1 VDAAI
6 AGALA
11 DFSSH
16 WQVYVTM
23 PFIAALIG
31 YVTKRVAIEMMFRP
45 LEFTGIKPF
54 LGWQGVL
61 PANAE
66 RMAATATEMLTTNLV
81 DPKEIFSR
89 LDPAQVAKEIEQPL
103 LRVVEDVTREV
114 METYQ
119 PRLWE
124 VLPNTAQLLLLKRVQ
139 AEAPKAITKIM
150 REIADN
156 IEDVLDLK
164 HMVVTNLVRD
174 KALLNRLIRDISRP
188 EMRFIARSGIW
199 FGFILG
205 CVQLVVWALTQSPVV
220 LPLFGLGI
228 GWFTDWLALKMIFL
242 PREPRRFF
250 GLYTWQGIFQKRR
263 DQVAADYGDMIA
275 REIIT
280 IPNLLEAVLRG
291 PKSDRLFT
299 MITRE
304 VQKTIDAQAS
314 VVKPFVAIAVGTKKF
329 QEMKQTAAT
338 KAAERVPET
347 IRYAENYAIN
357 ALDVRNTIVDRMKKL
372 SALEFEQLLRPAFRQ
387 DEWKLIAV
395 GAVIG
400 GLVGELQVL
409 ALLG

>member
-1 VDAAI
+1 VDF
-6 AGALA
+6 GT
-11 DFSSH
+11 H

-45 LEFTGIKPF
+45 LEFTGIRPF

-66 RMAATATEMLTTNLV
+66 RMAATATDMLTTNLV
-81 DPKEIFSR
+81 DPREIFAR

-124 VLPNTAQLLLLKRVQ
+124 VLPNGAQQLLLKRVQ

-199 FGFILG
+199 FGFALG
-205 CVQLVVWALTQSPVV
+205 CVQLAVWTLTRSPIV

-228 GWFTDWLALKMIFL
+228 GWLTDWLALKMIFL

-250 GLYTWQGIFQKRR
+250 GLYTWQGVFQKRR

-291 PKSDRLFT
+291 PKSDRLFA

-329 QEMKQTAAT
+329 QEMKQTAAA

-357 ALDVRNTIVDRMKKL
+357 ALDVRNTIVDRMRKL

>member
-1 VDAAI
+1 
-6 AGALA
+6 
-11 DFSSH
+11 
-16 WQVYVTM
+16 M
-23 PFIAALIG
+23 PFVAALIG

-45 LEFTGIKPF
+45 LEFTGIRPF

-66 RMAATATEMLTTNLV
+66 RMAATATEMLTTTLV

-124 VLPNTAQLLLLKRVQ
+124 VLPNSAQLLLLKRVQ
-139 AEAPKAITKIM
+139 AEAPRAITKIM

-188 EMRFIARSGIW
+188 EMRFIARSGVY
-199 FGFILG
+199 FGFTLG
-205 CVQLVVWALTQSPVV
+205 CVQLAVWTLTRSPIV

-228 GWFTDWLALKMIFL
+228 GWLTDWLALKMIFL

-250 GLYTWQGIFQKRR
+250 GLYTWQGVFQKRR

-280 IPNLLEAVLRG
+280 IPNLLEAVLSG
-291 PKSDRLFT
+291 PKSDRLFA

-314 VVKPFVAIAVGTKKF
+314 VVKPFVAIAVGTKRF
-329 QEMKQTAAT
+329 QEMKQTAAA

-357 ALDVRNTIVDRMKKL
+357 ALDVRNTIVDRMRKL

-395 GAVIG
+395 GAIIG
-400 GLVGELQVL
+400 GLVGELQAL

>member
-1 VDAAI
+1 VDF
-6 AGALA
+6 GT
-11 DFSSH
+11 H

-89 LDPAQVAKEIEQPL
+89 LDPEQVAKEIEQPL

-124 VLPNTAQLLLLKRVQ
+124 VLPNGAQQLLLKRVQ

-156 IEDVLDLK
+156 IEDVLDLQ

-205 CVQLVVWALTQSPVV
+205 CVQLVVWALTKSPVV
-220 LPLFGLGI
+220 LPVFGLLI

-242 PREPRRFF
+242 PREPRRFL

-291 PKSDRLFT
+291 PKSDRLFA

-314 VVKPFVAIAVGTKKF
+314 VVKPFVAIAVGTRKF
-329 QEMKQTAAT
+329 QEMKQTAAA

>member
-1 VDAAI
+1 MNAVI
-6 AGALA
+6 ADLGE
-11 DFSSH
+11 H
-16 WQVYVTM
+16 WPVYVTM

-31 YVTKRVAIEMMFRP
+31 YVTKRVAIEMMFKP
-45 LEFTGIKPF
+45 VEFVGVKPF

-81 DPKEIFSR
+81 DPKEIFAR

-103 LRVVEDVTREV
+103 LRIVEDVTREV
-114 METYQ
+114 MEQYQ

-124 VLPNTAQLLLLKRVQ
+124 VLPNTAQQLLLKRVQ
-139 AEAPKAITKIM
+139 TEAPRAITKIM
-150 REIADN
+150 GEIAEN

-188 EMRFIARSGIW
+188 EMRFIARSGIV
-199 FGFILG
+199 FGFSLG
-205 CVQLVVWALTQSPVV
+205 CVQLLVWALTKSPIV
-220 LPLFGLGI
+220 LPLFGIGI
-228 GWFTDWLALKMIFL
+228 GWFTDWIALKMIFL
-242 PREPRRFF
+242 PREPKRFF
-250 GLYTWQGIFQKRR
+250 GVYTWQGIFQKRK
-263 DQVAADYGDMIA
+263 DQVSADYGDMIA

-280 IPNLLEAVLRG
+280 IPNLLEAVLSG
-291 PKSDRLFT
+291 PKSDKLFT

-304 VQKTIDAQAS
+304 VQRTIDAQAS
-314 VVKPFVAIAVGTKKF
+314 VVKPFVALAVGSRRF
-329 QEMKQTAAT
+329 QEMKQTAAA
-338 KAAERVPET
+338 KAAARIPET
-347 IRYAENYAIN
+347 IRHAESYAVN
-357 ALDVRNTIVDRMKKL
+357 ALDVRNTIVDRMRRL
-372 SALEFEQLLRPAFRQ
+372 NPLEFEQLLRPAFRQ

-409 ALLG
+409 LLLH

>member
-1 VDAAI
+1 MDAVI
-6 AGALA
+6 ADLGE
-11 DFSSH
+11 H
-16 WQVYVTM
+16 WPVYVTM

-31 YVTKRVAIEMMFRP
+31 YVTKRVAIEMMFKP
-45 LEFTGIKPF
+45 VEFVGIKPF

-66 RMAATATEMLTTNLV
+66 RMAATATEMLTNNLV
-81 DPKEIFSR
+81 DPKEIFAR

-114 METYQ
+114 MEQYQ

-124 VLPNTAQLLLLKRVQ
+124 VLPNTAQQLLLKRVQ
-139 AEAPKAITKIM
+139 GEAPRAITKIM
-150 REIADN
+150 GEIAEN

-188 EMRFIARSGIW
+188 EMRFIARSGIV
-199 FGFILG
+199 FGFSLG
-205 CVQLVVWALTQSPVV
+205 CVQLLVWALTKSPIV
-220 LPLFGLGI
+220 LPLFGIGI
-228 GWFTDWLALKMIFL
+228 GWFTDWVALKMIFL
-242 PREPRRFF
+242 PREPKRFF
-250 GLYTWQGIFQKRR
+250 GFYTWQGVFQKRK

-280 IPNLLEAVLRG
+280 IPNLLEAVLSG

-304 VQKTIDAQAS
+304 VQRTIDAQAS
-314 VVKPFVAIAVGTKKF
+314 VVKPFVAMAVGSRRF
-329 QEMKQTAAT
+329 QEMKQTAAA
-338 KAAERVPET
+338 KAAARIPET
-347 IRYAENYAIN
+347 IRHAESYAVN
-357 ALDVRNTIVDRMKKL
+357 ALDVRNTIVDRMRRL
-372 SALEFEQLLRPAFRQ
+372 NPLEFEQLLRPAFRQ

-409 ALLG
+409 LLLH

>member
-1 VDAAI
+1 
-6 AGALA
+6 
-11 DFSSH
+11 
-16 WQVYVTM
+16 M

-31 YVTKRVAIEMMFRP
+31 YVTKRVAIEMMFKP
-45 LEFTGIKPF
+45 VEFVGIRPF

-66 RMAATATEMLTTNLV
+66 RMARIATTTLTRNLV
-81 DPKEIFSR
+81 DPKEIFAR
-89 LDPAQVAKEIEQPL
+89 LDPDQLAKEIEEPL

-114 METYQ
+114 MEQYQ

-124 VLPNTAQLLLLKRVQ
+124 TLPNGAQRMLLRRVQ
-139 AEAPKAITKIM
+139 ADAPRTIAKIL
-150 REIADN
+150 REISHDV
-156 IEDVLDLK
+156 EQVLDLE

-188 EMRFIARSGIW
+188 EMRFIARSGIV

-205 CVQLVVWALTQSPVV
+205 CVQLLVWALTKSPVV
-220 LPLFGLGI
+220 LPLFGILI

-242 PREPRRFF
+242 PRLPRRFF
-250 GLYTWQGIFQKRR
+250 GVFTWQGVFQKRR
-263 DQVAADYGDMIA
+263 QQVAEDYGEVIA

-291 PKSDRLFT
+291 PKSDRLFEV
-299 MITRE
+299 IARE
-304 VQKTIDAQAS
+304 VRRTIDQQAS
-314 VVKPFVAIAVGTKKF
+314 VVKPFVAMAVGSRKF
-329 QEMKQTAAT
+329 QEMKQTAA
-338 KAAERVPET
+338 AIASVRVPET
-347 IRYAENYAIN
+347 IRHAENYAIN
-357 ALDVRNTIVDRMKKL
+357 AFDVRNTIVDRMSRL
-372 SALEFEQLLRPAFRQ
+372 GPLEFEGLLRPAFRQ

-409 ALLG
+409 LLLH

>member
-1 VDAAI
+1 
-6 AGALA
+6 
-11 DFSSH
+11 
-16 WQVYVTM
+16 M

-45 LEFTGIKPF
+45 LEFTGIRPF

-81 DPKEIFSR
+81 DPKEIFAR

-103 LRVVEDVTREV
+103 LRVVEDVTRDV

-124 VLPNTAQLLLLKRVQ
+124 VLPNGAQQLLLKRVQ

-199 FGFILG
+199 FGFGLG
-205 CVQLVVWALTQSPVV
+205 CVQLVVWALTKSPIV
-220 LPLFGLGI
+220 LPLFGLLI

-250 GLYTWQGIFQKRR
+250 GLYTWQGVFQKRR

-291 PKSDRLFT
+291 PKSDRLFA

-329 QEMKQTAAT
+329 QEMKQTAAA

-357 ALDVRNTIVDRMKKL
+357 ALDVRNTIVDRMRKL
-372 SALEFEQLLRPAFRQ
+372 TALEFEQLLRPAFRQ

>member
-1 VDAAI
+1 M
-6 AGALA
+6 
-11 DFSSH
+11 DFGTH

-66 RMAATATEMLTTNLV
+66 RMAATATEMLTTTLV
-81 DPKEIFSR
+81 DPKEIFAR
-89 LDPAQVAKEIEQPL
+89 LDPEQVAKEIEQPL

-124 VLPNTAQLLLLKRVQ
+124 VLPNGAQQLLLKRVQ
-139 AEAPKAITKIM
+139 AEAPRAITKIM
-150 REIADN
+150 REIAGD
-156 IEDVLDLK
+156 IEDVLDLQ

-205 CVQLVVWALTQSPVV
+205 CVQLVVWALTKSPVV
-220 LPLFGLGI
+220 LPVFGLLI

-242 PREPRRFF
+242 PREPRRFL

-291 PKSDRLFT
+291 PKSDRLFA

-314 VVKPFVAIAVGTKKF
+314 VVKPFVAIAVGTRKF
-329 QEMKQTAAT
+329 QEMKQAAAA

-347 IRYAENYAIN
+347 IRYAEDYAIN

>member
-1 VDAAI
+1 
-6 AGALA
+6 
-11 DFSSH
+11 
-16 WQVYVTM
+16 M

-45 LEFTGIKPF
+45 LEFVGLKPF

-66 RMAATATEMLTTNLV
+66 RMATTATEMLTTNLV
-81 DPKEIFSR
+81 DPQEIFAR

-124 VLPNTAQLLLLKRVQ
+124 MLPSGAQQLLLKRVQ
-139 AEAPKAITKIM
+139 AEAPRAITKIM
-150 REIADN
+150 REISQN

-205 CVQLVVWALTQSPVV
+205 CVQLLVWALTRSPIV
-220 LPLFGLGI
+220 LPLFGLAI
-228 GWFTDWLALKMIFL
+228 GWLTDWLALKMIFL
-242 PREPRRFF
+242 PREPKRFF
-250 GLYTWQGIFQKRR
+250 GFYNWQGVFQKRR
-263 DQVAADYGDMIA
+263 DEVAADYGDMIA

-280 IPNLLEAVLRG
+280 VPNLLEAVLRG
-291 PKSDRLFT
+291 PKSDRLFSL
-299 MITRE
+299 ISRE

-314 VVKPFVAIAVGTKKF
+314 VVKPFVAIAVGTKRF
-329 QEMKQTAAT
+329 QEMKQVAAA
-338 KAAERVPET
+338 KAAERVPDT
-347 IRYAENYAIN
+347 IRHAETYAIN
-357 ALDVRNTIVDRMKKL
+357 ALDVRNTIVDRMRRL
-372 SALEFEQLLRPAFRQ
+372 SPLEFEQLLRPAFRQ

-400 GLVGELQVL
+400 GLVGELQ
-409 ALLG
+409 ALLLLG

>member
-1 VDAAI
+1 MHTFAE
-6 AGALA
+6 
-11 DFSSH
+11 H
-16 WQVYVTM
+16 WPVYVSM

-45 LEFTGIKPF
+45 LEFVGIKPVF
-54 LGWQGVL
+54 GWQGVL

-66 RMAATATEMLTTNLV
+66 RMASTATEMLTSNLV
-81 DPKEIFSR
+81 DPREIFAR

-124 VLPNTAQLLLLKRVQ
+124 MLPSGAQQLLLKRVQ
-139 AEAPKAITKIM
+139 AEAPRAITKIM
-150 REIADN
+150 REISQN

-188 EMRFIARSGIW
+188 EMRFIARSGIV
-199 FGFILG
+199 FGFALG
-205 CVQLVVWALTQSPVV
+205 CVQLLVWTLTKSPIV

-250 GLYTWQGIFQKRR
+250 GFYTWQGVFQKRR
-263 DQVAADYGDMIA
+263 DEVAADYGDMIA

-280 IPNLLEAVLRG
+280 VPNLLEAVLRG
-291 PKSDRLFT
+291 PKSDRLFSL
-299 MITRE
+299 ISRE

-314 VVKPFVAIAVGTKKF
+314 VVKPFVAIAVGTKRF
-329 QEMKQTAAT
+329 QEMKQAAAE
-338 KAAERVPET
+338 KAAERVPDT
-347 IRYAENYAIN
+347 IRHAETYAVN
-357 ALDVRNTIVDRMKKL
+357 ALDVRNTIVDRMRRL
-372 SALEFEQLLRPAFRQ
+372 TPLEFEQLLRPAFRQ

-400 GLVGELQVL
+400 GLVGELQ
-409 ALLG
+409 ALLLLG

>member
-1 VDAAI
+1 MHTFAE
-6 AGALA
+6 
-11 DFSSH
+11 H
-16 WQVYVTM
+16 WPVYVSM

-31 YVTKRVAIEMMFRP
+31 YVTKRVAIEMMFQP
-45 LEFTGIKPF
+45 LEFVGVRPF

-66 RMAATATEMLTTNLV
+66 RMATTATEMLTTNLV
-81 DPKEIFSR
+81 DPREIFAR

-124 VLPNTAQLLLLKRVQ
+124 MLPSGAQQLLLKRVQ
-139 AEAPKAITKIM
+139 AEAPRAITKIM
-150 REIADN
+150 REISQN

-205 CVQLVVWALTQSPVV
+205 CVQLLVWALTKSPIV
-220 LPLFGLGI
+220 LPLFGLAI
-228 GWFTDWLALKMIFL
+228 GWLTDWLALKMIFL
-242 PREPRRFF
+242 PREPKRFF
-250 GLYTWQGIFQKRR
+250 GFYSWQGVFQKRR
-263 DQVAADYGDMIA
+263 DEVAADYGDMIA

-280 IPNLLEAVLRG
+280 VPNLLEAVLRG
-291 PKSDRLFT
+291 PKADRLFSL
-299 MITRE
+299 ISRE

-314 VVKPFVAIAVGTKKF
+314 VVKPFVAIAVGTKRF
-329 QEMKQTAAT
+329 QEMKQVAAA
-338 KAAERVPET
+338 KAAERVPDT
-347 IRYAENYAIN
+347 IRHAEKYAIN
-357 ALDVRNTIVDRMKKL
+357 ALDVRNTIVDRMRRL
-372 SALEFEQLLRPAFRQ
+372 SPLEFEQLLRPAFRQ

-400 GLVGELQVL
+400 GLVGELQ
-409 ALLG
+409 ALLLLG

>member
-1 VDAAI
+1 MHTFAE
-6 AGALA
+6 
-11 DFSSH
+11 H
-16 WQVYVTM
+16 WPVYVSM

-45 LEFTGIKPF
+45 LEFVGIRPF

-66 RMAATATEMLTTNLV
+66 RMATTATEMLTTNLV
-81 DPKEIFSR
+81 DPQEIFAR

-124 VLPNTAQLLLLKRVQ
+124 MLPSGAQQLLLKRVQ
-139 AEAPKAITKIM
+139 AEAPRAITKIM
-150 REIADN
+150 REISQN

-205 CVQLVVWALTQSPVV
+205 CVQLLVWSLTRSPIV

-228 GWFTDWLALKMIFL
+228 GWLTDWLALKMIFL
-242 PREPRRFF
+242 PREPKQFF
-250 GLYTWQGIFQKRR
+250 GFYNWQGVFQKRR
-263 DQVAADYGDMIA
+263 DEVAADYGDMIA

-280 IPNLLEAVLRG
+280 VPNLLEAVLRG
-291 PKSDRLFT
+291 PKSDRLFSL
-299 MITRE
+299 ISRE

-314 VVKPFVAIAVGTKKF
+314 VVKPFVAIAVGTKRF
-329 QEMKQTAAT
+329 QEMKQVAAA
-338 KAAERVPET
+338 KAAERVPDT
-347 IRYAENYAIN
+347 IRHAETYAVN
-357 ALDVRNTIVDRMKKL
+357 ALDVRNTIVDRMRRL
-372 SALEFEQLLRPAFRQ
+372 SPLEFEQLLRPAFRQ

-400 GLVGELQVL
+400 GLVGELQ
-409 ALLG
+409 ALLLLG

>member
-1 VDAAI
+1 MNAVI
-6 AGALA
+6 ADLGE
-11 DFSSH
+11 H
-16 WQVYVTM
+16 WPVYVTM

-31 YVTKRVAIEMMFRP
+31 YVTKRVAIEMMFKP
-45 LEFTGIKPF
+45 VEFVGVKPF

-81 DPKEIFSR
+81 DPKEIFAR

-103 LRVVEDVTREV
+103 LRIVEDVTREV
-114 METYQ
+114 MEQYQ

-124 VLPNTAQLLLLKRVQ
+124 VLPNTAQQLLLKRVQ
-139 AEAPKAITKIM
+139 AEAPRAITKIM
-150 REIADN
+150 GEIAEN

-188 EMRFIARSGIW
+188 EMRFIARSGIV
-199 FGFILG
+199 FGFSLG
-205 CVQLVVWALTQSPVV
+205 CVQLLVWALTKSPIV
-220 LPLFGLGI
+220 LPLFGIGI
-228 GWFTDWLALKMIFL
+228 GWFTDWIALKMIFL
-242 PREPRRFF
+242 PREPKRFF
-250 GLYTWQGIFQKRR
+250 GFYTWQGVFQKRK

-280 IPNLLEAVLRG
+280 IPNLLEAVLSG
-291 PKSDRLFT
+291 PKSDKLFT

-304 VQKTIDAQAS
+304 VQRPIDAQAS
-314 VVKPFVAIAVGTKKF
+314 VVKPFVALAVGSRRF
-329 QEMKQTAAT
+329 QEMKQTAAA
-338 KAAERVPET
+338 KAAARIPET
-347 IRYAENYAIN
+347 IRHAESYAIN
-357 ALDVRNTIVDRMKKL
+357 ALDVRNTIVDRMRRL
-372 SALEFEQLLRPAFRQ
+372 NPLEFEQLLRPAFRQ

-409 ALLG
+409 LLLH

>member
-1 VDAAI
+1 MEVNAVI
-6 AGALA
+6 ADLGE
-11 DFSSH
+11 H
-16 WQVYVTM
+16 WPVYVTM

-31 YVTKRVAIEMMFRP
+31 YVTKRVAIEMMFKP
-45 LEFTGIKPF
+45 VEFVGVKPF

-66 RMAATATEMLTTNLV
+66 RMAATATEMLTSNLV
-81 DPKEIFSR
+81 DPKEIFAR

-114 METYQ
+114 MEQYQ

-124 VLPNTAQLLLLKRVQ
+124 VLPNTAQQLLLKRVQ
-139 AEAPKAITKIM
+139 AEAPRAITKIM
-150 REIADN
+150 GEIAEN

-188 EMRFIARSGIW
+188 EMRFIARSGIV
-199 FGFILG
+199 FGFSLG
-205 CVQLVVWALTQSPVV
+205 CVQLLVWALTKSPIV
-220 LPLFGLGI
+220 LPLFGIGI
-228 GWFTDWLALKMIFL
+228 GWFTDWIALKMIFL
-242 PREPRRFF
+242 PREPKRFF
-250 GLYTWQGIFQKRR
+250 GFYTWQGVFQKRK

-280 IPNLLEAVLRG
+280 IPNLLEAVLSG
-291 PKSDRLFT
+291 PKSDKLFT

-304 VQKTIDAQAS
+304 VQRTIDAQAS
-314 VVKPFVAIAVGTKKF
+314 VVKPFVAMAVGSRRF
-329 QEMKQTAAT
+329 QEMKQTAAA
-338 KAAERVPET
+338 KAAARIPET
-347 IRYAENYAIN
+347 IRHAEAYAVN
-357 ALDVRNTIVDRMKKL
+357 ALDVRNTIVDRMRRL
-372 SALEFEQLLRPAFRQ
+372 NPLEFEQLLRPAFRQ

-409 ALLG
+409 LLLH

>member
-1 VDAAI
+1 MDAVI
-6 AGALA
+6 ADL
-11 DFSSH
+11 SQH
-16 WQVYVTM
+16 WQVYLTM

-45 LEFTGIKPF
+45 LEFVGIKPVF
-54 LGWQGVL
+54 GWQGVL

-66 RMAATATEMLTTNLV
+66 RMATTATDVLTTNLV
-81 DPKEIFSR
+81 DPKEIFAR
-89 LDPAQVAKEIEQPL
+89 LDPAQVAREIEQPL

-114 METYQ
+114 MEQYQ

-124 VLPNTAQLLLLKRVQ
+124 MLPNTAQRMLLKRVQ

-150 REIADN
+150 REISEN

-164 HMVVTNLVRD
+164 HMVVENLVRD

-199 FGFILG
+199 FGFSLG
-205 CVQLVVWALTQSPVV
+205 CVQLAVWALTKSPIV

-242 PREPRRFF
+242 PREPKRFF

-304 VQKTIDAQAS
+304 VQRTIDQQAS
-314 VVKPFVAIAVGTKKF
+314 VVKPFVAIAVGTKRF
-329 QEMKQTAAT
+329 QEMKQVAAT

-347 IRYAENYAIN
+347 IRHAEAYAVN
-357 ALDVRNTIVDRMKKL
+357 ALDVRNTIVDRMRRL

-395 GAVIG
+395 GALIG

-409 ALLG
+409 ALLH

>member
-1 VDAAI
+1 MQGLIADLAA
-6 AGALA
+6 
-11 DFSSH
+11 H
-16 WQVYVTM
+16 WQVYATM
-23 PFIAALIG
+23 PVIAALIG
-31 YVTKRVAIEMMFRP
+31 YVTKRVAIEMMFQP
-45 LEFTGIKPF
+45 VEFVGIKPF

-66 RMAATATEMLTTNLV
+66 RMATTATDMLTTNLV

-89 LDPAQVAKEIEQPL
+89 LDPEQLAKEIEEPL

-114 METYQ
+114 MEQYQ

-124 VLPNTAQLLLLKRVQ
+124 VLPNGAQQLLLRRVQ
-139 AEAPKAITKIM
+139 TEAPKAIAKIM
-150 REIADN
+150 RDIADN
-156 IEDVLDLK
+156 IDDVLDLK

-188 EMRFIARSGIW
+188 EMRFIARSGIV
-199 FGFILG
+199 FGFYLG
-205 CVQLVVWALTQSPVV
+205 CVQLLVWALTKSPIV
-220 LPLFGLGI
+220 LPLFGIGI

-242 PREPRRFF
+242 PREPRQFF
-250 GLYTWQGIFQKRR
+250 GFYTWQGVFQKRR
-263 DQVAADYGDMIA
+263 NQVAADYGDMIA

-280 IPNLLEAVLRG
+280 IPNLLEEVLRG
-291 PKSDRLFT
+291 PKSDRLFQ

-304 VQKTIDAQAS
+304 VQRTIDSQAS
-314 VVKPFVAIAVGTKKF
+314 IVKPFVAVAVGSRKF
-329 QEMKQTAAT
+329 QEMKQTAAK

-347 IRYAENYAIN
+347 IRHAEGYAVN
-357 ALDVRNTIVDRMKKL
+357 ALDVRNTVVDRMRKL
-372 SALEFEQLLRPAFRQ
+372 TPLEFEQLLRPAFRQ

-409 ALLG
+409 LLLH

>member
-1 VDAAI
+1 MDAVI
-6 AGALA
+6 ADLGE
-11 DFSSH
+11 H
-16 WQVYVTM
+16 WPVYVSM

-31 YVTKRVAIEMMFRP
+31 YVTKRVAIEMMFKP
-45 LEFTGIKPF
+45 VEFVGVKPF

-66 RMAATATEMLTTNLV
+66 RMAATATEMLTNNLV
-81 DPKEIFSR
+81 DPKEIFAR

-103 LRVVEDVTREV
+103 LRIVEDVTREV
-114 METYQ
+114 MEQYQ

-124 VLPNTAQLLLLKRVQ
+124 VLPNTAQQLLLKRVQ
-139 AEAPKAITKIM
+139 AEAPRAITKIM
-150 REIADN
+150 GEIAEN

-188 EMRFIARSGIW
+188 EMRFIARSGIV
-199 FGFILG
+199 FGFSLG
-205 CVQLVVWALTQSPVV
+205 CVQLLVWALTKSPIV
-220 LPLFGLGI
+220 LPLFGIGI
-228 GWFTDWLALKMIFL
+228 GWFTDWIALKMIFL
-242 PREPRRFF
+242 PREPKRFF
-250 GLYTWQGIFQKRR
+250 GFYTWQGVFQKRK

-280 IPNLLEAVLRG
+280 IPNLLEAVLSG
-291 PKSDRLFT
+291 PKSDKLFT

-304 VQKTIDAQAS
+304 VQRTIDAQAS
-314 VVKPFVAIAVGTKKF
+314 VVKPFVALAVGSRKF
-329 QEMKQTAAT
+329 QEMKQTAAA
-338 KAAERVPET
+338 KAAARIPET
-347 IRYAENYAIN
+347 IRHAESYAVN
-357 ALDVRNTIVDRMKKL
+357 ALDVRNTIVDRMRRL
-372 SALEFEQLLRPAFRQ
+372 NPLEFEQLLRPAFRQ

-409 ALLG
+409 LLLH

>member
-1 VDAAI
+1 M
-6 AGALA
+6 
-11 DFSSH
+11 DFGTH

-23 PFIAALIG
+23 PVIAALIG

-45 LEFTGIKPF
+45 LEFVGVKPF

-81 DPKEIFSR
+81 DPKEIFAR
-89 LDPAQVAKEIEQPL
+89 LDPAEVAKEIEQPL

-124 VLPNTAQLLLLKRVQ
+124 VLPNSAQQLLLKRVQ

-188 EMRFIARSGIW
+188 EMRFIARSGLG
-199 FGFILG
+199 FGFVLG
-205 CVQLVVWALTQSPVV
+205 CVQLVVWALTKSPIV

-228 GWFTDWLALKMIFL
+228 GWLTDWLALKMIFL

-250 GLYTWQGIFQKRR
+250 GLYTWQGVFQKRR

-291 PKSDRLFT
+291 PKSDRLFAL
-299 MITRE
+299 ITRE

-314 VVKPFVAIAVGTKKF
+314 VVKPFVAMAVGTKRF
-329 QEMKQTAAT
+329 QEMKQTAAA

-347 IRYAENYAIN
+347 IRYAEDYAVN
-357 ALDVRNTIVDRMKKL
+357 ALDVRNTIVDRMKRL

>member
-1 VDAAI
+1 MNAVI
-6 AGALA
+6 ADLGE
-11 DFSSH
+11 H
-16 WQVYVTM
+16 WPVYVTM

-31 YVTKRVAIEMMFRP
+31 YVTKRVAIEMMFKP
-45 LEFTGIKPF
+45 VEFVGVKPF

-66 RMAATATEMLTTNLV
+66 RMAATATEMLTSNLV
-81 DPKEIFSR
+81 DPKEIFAR

-114 METYQ
+114 MEQYQ

-124 VLPNTAQLLLLKRVQ
+124 VLPNTAQQLLLKRVQ
-139 AEAPKAITKIM
+139 AEAPRAITKIM
-150 REIADN
+150 GEIAEN

-188 EMRFIARSGIW
+188 EMRFIARSGIV
-199 FGFILG
+199 FGFSLG
-205 CVQLVVWALTQSPVV
+205 CVQLLVWALTKSPIV
-220 LPLFGLGI
+220 LPLFGIGI
-228 GWFTDWLALKMIFL
+228 GWFTDWIALKMIFL
-242 PREPRRFF
+242 PREPKRFF
-250 GLYTWQGIFQKRR
+250 GFYTWQGVFQKRK

-280 IPNLLEAVLRG
+280 IPNLLEAVLSG
-291 PKSDRLFT
+291 PKSDKLFT

-304 VQKTIDAQAS
+304 VQRTIDAQAS
-314 VVKPFVAIAVGTKKF
+314 VVKPFVAMAVGSRRF
-329 QEMKQTAAT
+329 QEMKQTAAA
-338 KAAERVPET
+338 KAAARIPET
-347 IRYAENYAIN
+347 IRHAEAYAVN
-357 ALDVRNTIVDRMKKL
+357 ALDVRNTIVDRMRRL
-372 SALEFEQLLRPAFRQ
+372 NPLEFEQLLRPAFRQ

-409 ALLG
+409 LLLH

>member
-1 VDAAI
+1 
-6 AGALA
+6 
-11 DFSSH
+11 
-16 WQVYVTM
+16 M

-45 LEFTGIKPF
+45 LEFVGIRPF

-66 RMAATATEMLTTNLV
+66 RMATTATEMLTTNLV
-81 DPKEIFSR
+81 DPQEIFAR

-124 VLPNTAQLLLLKRVQ
+124 MLPSGAQQLLLKRVQ
-139 AEAPKAITKIM
+139 AEAPRAITKIM
-150 REIADN
+150 REISQN

-205 CVQLVVWALTQSPVV
+205 CVQLLVWSLTRSPIV

-228 GWFTDWLALKMIFL
+228 GWLTDWLALKMIFL
-242 PREPRRFF
+242 PREPKQFF
-250 GLYTWQGIFQKRR
+250 GFYNWQGVFQKRR
-263 DQVAADYGDMIA
+263 DEVAADYGDMIA

-280 IPNLLEAVLRG
+280 VPNLLEAVLRG
-291 PKSDRLFT
+291 PKSDRLFSL
-299 MITRE
+299 ISRE

-314 VVKPFVAIAVGTKKF
+314 VVKPFVAIAVGTKRF
-329 QEMKQTAAT
+329 QEMKQVAAA
-338 KAAERVPET
+338 KAAERVPDT
-347 IRYAENYAIN
+347 IRHAETYAVN
-357 ALDVRNTIVDRMKKL
+357 ALDVRNTIVDRMRRL
-372 SALEFEQLLRPAFRQ
+372 SPLEFEQLLRPAFRQ

-400 GLVGELQVL
+400 GLVGELQ
-409 ALLG
+409 ALLLLG

>member
-1 VDAAI
+1 MDAVV
-6 AGALA
+6 A
-11 DFSSH
+11 DLGEH
-16 WQVYVTM
+16 WPVYVSM

-31 YVTKRVAIEMMFRP
+31 YVTKRVAIEMMFKP
-45 LEFTGIKPF
+45 VEFVGVEPF

-66 RMAATATEMLTTNLV
+66 RMAATATEMLTNNLV
-81 DPKEIFSR
+81 DPKEIFAR

-103 LRVVEDVTREV
+103 LRVVEEVTREV
-114 METYQ
+114 MEQYQ

-124 VLPNTAQLLLLKRVQ
+124 VLPNTAQQLLLKRVQ
-139 AEAPKAITKIM
+139 AEAPRAITKIM
-150 REIADN
+150 GEIAEN

-188 EMRFIARSGIW
+188 EMRFIARSGIV
-199 FGFILG
+199 FGFSLG
-205 CVQLVVWALTQSPVV
+205 CVQLLVWALTKSPIV
-220 LPLFGLGI
+220 LPLFGIAI
-228 GWFTDWLALKMIFL
+228 GWFTDWIALKMIFL
-242 PREPRRFF
+242 PREPKRFF
-250 GLYTWQGIFQKRR
+250 GFYTWQGVFQKRK

-280 IPNLLEAVLRG
+280 IPNLLEAVLSG
-291 PKSDRLFT
+291 PKSDKLFT

-304 VQKTIDAQAS
+304 VQRTIDTQAS
-314 VVKPFVAIAVGTKKF
+314 VVKPFVAMAVGSRKF
-329 QEMKQTAAT
+329 QEMKQTAAS
-338 KAAERVPET
+338 KAAARIPET
-347 IRYAENYAIN
+347 IRHAEGYAVN
-357 ALDVRNTIVDRMKKL
+357 ALDVRNTIVDRMRQL
-372 SALEFEQLLRPAFRQ
+372 NPLEFEQLLRPAFRQ

-409 ALLG
+409 LLLH

>member
-1 VDAAI
+1 MDAVI
-6 AGALA
+6 ADLGE
-11 DFSSH
+11 H
-16 WQVYVTM
+16 WPVYVTM

-31 YVTKRVAIEMMFRP
+31 YVTKRVAIEMMFKP
-45 LEFTGIKPF
+45 VEFVGVKPF

-66 RMAATATEMLTTNLV
+66 RMASTATEMLTNNLV
-81 DPKEIFSR
+81 DPKEIFAR

-103 LRVVEDVTREV
+103 LRIVEDVTREV
-114 METYQ
+114 MEQYQ

-124 VLPNTAQLLLLKRVQ
+124 VLPNTAQQMLLKRVQ
-139 AEAPKAITKIM
+139 AEAPRAIEKIM
-150 REIADN
+150 REIAEN

-188 EMRFIARSGIW
+188 EMRFIARSGIV
-199 FGFILG
+199 FGFSLG
-205 CVQLVVWALTQSPVV
+205 CVQLLVWALTKSPIV
-220 LPLFGLGI
+220 LPLFGVGI
-228 GWFTDWLALKMIFL
+228 GWFTDWIALKMIFL
-242 PREPRRFF
+242 PREPKRFF
-250 GLYTWQGIFQKRR
+250 GFYTWQGVFQKRK

-280 IPNLLEAVLRG
+280 IPNLLEAVLSG
-291 PKSDRLFT
+291 PKSDKLFT

-304 VQKTIDAQAS
+304 VQRTIDTQAS
-314 VVKPFVAIAVGTKKF
+314 VVKPFVAMAVGSRKF
-329 QEMKQTAAT
+329 QEMKQTAAA
-338 KAAERVPET
+338 KAAARIPET
-347 IRYAENYAIN
+347 IRHAEGYAVN
-357 ALDVRNTIVDRMKKL
+357 ALDVRNTIVDRMRQL
-372 SALEFEQLLRPAFRQ
+372 NPLEFEQLLRPAFRQ

-409 ALLG
+409 LLLH

>member
-1 VDAAI
+1 
-6 AGALA
+6 
-11 DFSSH
+11 
-16 WQVYVTM
+16 M

-66 RMAATATEMLTTNLV
+66 RMAATATEMLTTTLV
-81 DPKEIFSR
+81 DPKEIFAR
-89 LDPAQVAKEIEQPL
+89 LDPEQVAKEIEEPL

-124 VLPNTAQLLLLKRVQ
+124 VLPNGAQQLLLKRVQ
-139 AEAPKAITKIM
+139 AEAPKAIAKIM
-150 REIADN
+150 REIADH

-188 EMRFIARSGIW
+188 EMRFIAPSGIW

-205 CVQLVVWALTQSPVV
+205 CVQLVVWTLTRSPVV

-228 GWFTDWLALKMIFL
+228 GWLTDWLALKMIFL
-242 PREPRRFF
+242 PREPRRFL
-250 GLYTWQGIFQKRR
+250 GLHTWQGIFQKRR

-291 PKSDRLFT
+291 PKSDRLFA

-329 QEMKQTAAT
+329 QEMKQTAAA

-347 IRYAENYAIN
+347 IRHAENYAIN
-357 ALDVRNTIVDRMKKL
+357 ALDVRNTIVDRMRRL

>member
-1 VDAAI
+1 
-6 AGALA
+6 
-11 DFSSH
+11 
-16 WQVYVTM
+16 M

-31 YVTKRVAIEMMFRP
+31 YITKRVAIEMMFQP
-45 LEFTGIKPF
+45 LEFVGIRPF

-66 RMAATATEMLTTNLV
+66 RMATTATEMLTTNLV
-81 DPKEIFSR
+81 DPQEIFAR

-124 VLPNTAQLLLLKRVQ
+124 MLPSGAQQLLLKRVQ
-139 AEAPKAITKIM
+139 AEAPRAITKIM
-150 REIADN
+150 REISQN

-205 CVQLVVWALTQSPVV
+205 CVQLLVWSLTRSPIV
-220 LPLFGLGI
+220 LPLFGLAI
-228 GWFTDWLALKMIFL
+228 GWLTDWLALKMIFL
-242 PREPRRFF
+242 PREPKRFF
-250 GLYTWQGIFQKRR
+250 GFYSWQGVFQKRR
-263 DQVAADYGDMIA
+263 DEVAADYGDMIA

-280 IPNLLEAVLRG
+280 VPNLLEAVLRG
-291 PKSDRLFT
+291 PKSDRLFSL
-299 MITRE
+299 ISRE

-314 VVKPFVAIAVGTKKF
+314 VVKPFVAIAVGTKRF
-329 QEMKQTAAT
+329 QEMKQVAAA
-338 KAAERVPET
+338 KAAERVPDT
-347 IRYAENYAIN
+347 IRHAESYAIN
-357 ALDVRNTIVDRMKKL
+357 ALDVRNTIVDRMRRL
-372 SALEFEQLLRPAFRQ
+372 SPLEFEQLLRPAFRQ

-400 GLVGELQVL
+400 GLVGELQ
-409 ALLG
+409 ALLLLG

>member
-1 VDAAI
+1 MHTFAE
-6 AGALA
+6 
-11 DFSSH
+11 H
-16 WQVYVTM
+16 WPVYVSM

-45 LEFTGIKPF
+45 LEFVGLRPF

-66 RMAATATEMLTTNLV
+66 RMATTATEMLTTNLV
-81 DPKEIFSR
+81 DPKEIFAR
-89 LDPAQVAKEIEQPL
+89 LDPEQVAKEIEQPL

-124 VLPNTAQLLLLKRVQ
+124 MLPSGAQQLLLKRVQ
-139 AEAPKAITKIM
+139 AEAPRAITKIM
-150 REIADN
+150 REISQN

-188 EMRFIARSGIW
+188 EMRFIARSGLW

-205 CVQLVVWALTQSPVV
+205 CVQLLVWSLTKSPIV

-228 GWFTDWLALKMIFL
+228 GWLTDWLALKMIFL
-242 PREPRRFF
+242 PREPKRFF
-250 GLYTWQGIFQKRR
+250 GFYNWQGVFQKRR
-263 DQVAADYGDMIA
+263 DEVAADYGDMIA

-280 IPNLLEAVLRG
+280 VPNLLEAVLRG
-291 PKSDRLFT
+291 PKSDRLFSL
-299 MITRE
+299 ISRE

-314 VVKPFVAIAVGTKKF
+314 VVKPFVAIAVGTKRF
-329 QEMKQTAAT
+329 QEMKQVAAA
-338 KAAERVPET
+338 KAAERVPDT
-347 IRYAENYAIN
+347 IRHAETYAIN
-357 ALDVRNTIVDRMKKL
+357 ALDVRNTIVDRMRRL
-372 SALEFEQLLRPAFRQ
+372 SPLEFEQLLRPAFRQ

-400 GLVGELQVL
+400 GLVGELQ
-409 ALLG
+409 ALLLLG

>member
-1 VDAAI
+1 
-6 AGALA
+6 
-11 DFSSH
+11 
-16 WQVYVTM
+16 M

-45 LEFTGIKPF
+45 LEFTGVRPF

-81 DPKEIFSR
+81 DPKEIFAR

-103 LRVVEDVTREV
+103 LRVVEDVTRDV

-124 VLPNTAQLLLLKRVQ
+124 VLPNTAQQLLLKRVQ
-139 AEAPKAITKIM
+139 SEAPKAITKIM

-188 EMRFIARSGIW
+188 EMRFIARSGIV

-205 CVQLVVWALTQSPVV
+205 CVQLVVWALTKSPIV
-220 LPLFGLGI
+220 LPLFGLAI
-228 GWFTDWLALKMIFL
+228 GWLTDWLALKMIFL

-250 GLYTWQGIFQKRR
+250 GLYTWQGVFQKRR
-263 DQVAADYGDMIA
+263 DVVAADYGDMIA

-291 PKSDRLFT
+291 PKSDRLFA

-314 VVKPFVAIAVGTKKF
+314 VVKPFVAIAVGTKRF

-357 ALDVRNTIVDRMKKL
+357 ALDVRNTIVDRMRKL